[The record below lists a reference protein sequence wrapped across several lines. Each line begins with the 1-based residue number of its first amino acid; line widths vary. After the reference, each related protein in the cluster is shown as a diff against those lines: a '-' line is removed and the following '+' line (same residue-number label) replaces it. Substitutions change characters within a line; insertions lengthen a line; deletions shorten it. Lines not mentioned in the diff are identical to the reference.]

1 MAETKKQL
9 ILAKLSD
16 GFWHSGLEL
25 FEATGGKTWSWLQ
38 RLAELRN
45 VGIEIEKRSISGT
58 HYEYKLITPP
68 EKIDFEKCSLITI
81 DGKQS
86 TDNGKKKEKPEKEI
100 KIKQFGQMELVF

>member
-16 GFWHSGLEL
+16 GHWHSGMEL

-45 VGIEIEKRSISGT
+45 AGIEIEKRSISGT
-58 HYEYKLITPP
+58 HFEYRLITPSD
-68 EKIDFEKCSLITI
+68 KIDFEKCSLRAVDSGQLTVN
-81 DGKQS
+81 S
-86 TDNGKKKEKPEKEI
+86 KENPKA
-100 KIKQFGQMELVF
+100 KIKTQRLGQTEMVF